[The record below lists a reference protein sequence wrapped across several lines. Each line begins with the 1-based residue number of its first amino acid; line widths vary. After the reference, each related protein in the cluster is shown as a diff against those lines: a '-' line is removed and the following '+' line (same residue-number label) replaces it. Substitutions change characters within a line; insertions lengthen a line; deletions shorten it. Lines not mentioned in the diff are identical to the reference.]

1 MNRKLRNGL
10 TAIMLVAL
18 MLSVVSCIPHIRGN
32 GNVVKEER
40 SVSNFEAIEVSN
52 GIEVLVNQDSFEKV
66 IVETDSNI
74 QKILKT
80 EVSGGTLKIFMEE
93 GVLHARL
100 LRVYVTVKQ
109 LRSVDTGSGAHVKSE
124 SKINSTDLKMSSS
137 SGSGIKMEVSCD
149 KLTAESSSGSHLKV
163 EGIAKSLNAD
173 SSSGASLDAS
183 GLVAEKGELS
193 CSSGSHIEAQIT
205 KEIKAEASS
214 GAGITVTGNPPVRDT
229 DSSSGG
235 SVHFK

>member
-1 MNRKLRNGL
+1 
-10 TAIMLVAL
+10 

-40 SVSNFEAIEVSN
+40 TVSNFEAIEVSH
-52 GIEVLVNQDSFEKV
+52 GIEVLVNQDTFEKV
-66 IVETDSNI
+66 VVETDSNI

-93 GVLHARL
+93 GVLHARS

-109 LRSVDTGSGAHVKSE
+109 LKSVDTGSGAHVKSE
-124 SKINSTDLKMSSS
+124 SKINAADLKMSSS
-137 SGSGIKMEVSCD
+137 SGSGIKMEVACD

-163 EGIAKSLNAD
+163 EGIAKSINAD

-183 GLVAEKGELS
+183 GLVAEKGQLS
-193 CSSGSHIEAQIT
+193 SSSGSHLEAQIT

-214 GAGITVTGNPPVRDT
+214 GAGITVTGNPTTRDT
-229 DSSSGG
+229 DSTSGG
-235 SVHFK
+235 SIRFR